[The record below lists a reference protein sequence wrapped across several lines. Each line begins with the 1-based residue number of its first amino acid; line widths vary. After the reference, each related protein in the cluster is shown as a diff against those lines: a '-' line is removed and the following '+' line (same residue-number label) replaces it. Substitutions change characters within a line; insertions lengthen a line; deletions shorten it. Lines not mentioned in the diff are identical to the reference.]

1 MSIQRVR
8 AFFRERG
15 MEDRVR
21 EFDSSSAT
29 VPLAALA
36 LGVEEARIA
45 KTLSFRVQED
55 AVLIVMA
62 GDARVD
68 NPKYKAR
75 FGTKAKM
82 LGHDEAAA
90 VVGHAV
96 GGVCPFAVNDG
107 VQVYLDESLRRF
119 ATVFP
124 ACGSANSAIELT
136 VAELEECAKP
146 LGWVDVCKGWRG
158 DAVSG

>member
-8 AFFRERG
+8 EYFRGQGIEERI
-15 MEDRVR
+15 R

-36 LGVEEARIA
+36 LGVAEARIA
-45 KTLSFRVQED
+45 KTLSFRVQD
-55 AVLIVMA
+55 DIVLIVMA
-62 GDARVD
+62 GDARID

-75 FGTKAKM
+75 FHTKAKM

-90 VVGHAV
+90 LVGHAV

-107 VQVYLDESLRRF
+107 VQVWLDESLRRF
-119 ATVFP
+119 ETVFP
-124 ACGSANSAIELT
+124 ACGSGNSAIELT
-136 VAELEECAKP
+136 IAELETYAKP
-146 LGWVDVCKGWRG
+146 SGWVDVCKGWQPE
-158 DAVSG
+158 D